1 MSAPKRERHQEP
13 ESDPLQMGQPLKC
26 EHDLSQERPSK
37 CDLAQDHHEPDQSQ
51 TQPSVSWAFAGPS
64 ILWPFI
70 KRLFQ
75 HILLWLHILGSTP
88 DFQVEKQ
95 KYLLK
100 KRVIIRAQLP
110 GIKDPWS
117 AALPSGK
124 PLRETAT
131 FPARMKAFS
140 LVFPILRVPAF
151 WKPVGNPRVGEEPLP
166 TEQPTASK
174 I

>member
-1 MSAPKRERHQEP
+1 MSETNHK
-13 ESDPLQMGQPLKC
+13 
-26 EHDLSQERPSK
+26 PSPV
-37 CDLAQDHHEPDQSQ
+37 CP
-51 TQPSVSWAFAGPS
+51 WASGGPS
-64 ILWPFI
+64 RLWPFI

-75 HILLWLHILGSTP
+75 QILLQLHILGSTP
-88 DFQVEKQ
+88 NFQVEKQ

-140 LVFPILRVPAF
+140 LIFPILRVLAF
-151 WKPVGNPRVGEEPLP
+151 WNPMGNPRVGEEPLP